1 MRRFP
6 QFIGRVTVRSSM
18 TGWGASSRDEGWR
31 AAFVMGHFTIPVC
44 DLYPVLERRRGE
56 AGRGMGAITTY
67 FVPIRE

>member
-18 TGWGASSRDEGWR
+18 TDGGFILRRRLESSVRN
-31 AAFVMGHFTIPVC
+31 GHFTIPVC